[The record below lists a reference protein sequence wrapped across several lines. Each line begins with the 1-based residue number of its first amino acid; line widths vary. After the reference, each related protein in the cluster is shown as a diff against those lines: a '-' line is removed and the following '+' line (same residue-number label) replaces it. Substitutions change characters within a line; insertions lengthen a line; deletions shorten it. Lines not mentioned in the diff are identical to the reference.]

1 MHLAEIA
8 LIIKQ
13 RRELL
18 KVTQEDLAEL
28 AEVGLRTLKGIETGR
43 SNPTLGTLNKVTEV
57 LGLELSVGV
66 KKA

>member
-8 LIIKQ
+8 RIIKQ

-28 AEVGLRTLKGIETGR
+28 ADVGLRTLKGIETGK
-43 SNPTLGTLNKVTEV
+43 SNPTLETLNKVTEV
-57 LGLELSVGV
+57 LGLELRVGV